1 MIGGVLRARTAILIA
16 FAAILVIA
24 IIGATRLS
32 IDPNNRVF
40 FSEEHQHFE
49 RLLDLEAAFGSNT
62 NLVYVV
68 EGVQPLSIDWG
79 LAESVRWLTD
89 AVWSIGSVVAVDS
102 VSTVPVVEEVDD
114 ELWVEDMLSHVCGPT
129 NEVVCSTDRLSRLSD
144 AVVANRLV
152 DESHRVFAVIAKV
165 DLFDPSTSNVS
176 EIAREAL
183 GVKDRFLRQFPDYDL
198 YLTGA
203 VPMMQ
208 AFMDAA
214 EHDVSSLLALAM
226 IVLAVG
232 LYLFLGSILVTGVLI
247 LIGFTSVVLS
257 LGLAGFLGFTLNT
270 ATATVPLIIFTLVVA
285 SAMHLFLHLVREPR
299 LDTPKAVTTAIIA
312 SVSAN
317 WLPVVLT
324 AATTALGLLSLTFVA
339 SPPMHQLG
347 LLSAF
352 GVICGAITTLFVAPC
367 ALSLMRKIR
376 PSRSLFAVQAVMNRY
391 AKLLERRQPNRLWL
405 LGLFGIALFG
415 LTHLSVD
422 EDFVRYFSSTSMF
435 RADTESITRLLS
447 GPYHIDVVY
456 DSGAQAGAFESAD
469 IRSAT
474 RFVALLRALPDVVS
488 VVSIYDVLQELS
500 LAFRGTRNL
509 DASSHDE
516 LAQYFLTYELSL
528 SSGQTSNHLLDSDQ
542 RRARIS
548 ILLGDVSMGR
558 IRSLAQEIVQ
568 LAREGSIGDKVIIT
582 GEGIPT
588 AYLSSESIRE
598 MSIGIALSVL
608 FSALIVGLCFR
619 SYLVSGTIFLATGVP
634 LLAAFGVWGWLDSEI
649 GMAAILVVATTIGV
663 VIDDTIHLTYRYIDG
678 RRSHELTNWGGAAY
692 SVHKAGTAILINSI
706 VLAAGLMVLSTSEF
720 RMNSAFGFCA
730 SLVIV
735 LALLYSL
742 TFAPRLLAFVRVR

>member
-456 DSGAQAGAFESAD
+456 DSGGQAGAFESAD

-474 RFVALLRALPDVVS
+474 RFVALLRELPDVVS

-568 LAREGSIGDKVIIT
+568 LAREGGIGDKVIIT